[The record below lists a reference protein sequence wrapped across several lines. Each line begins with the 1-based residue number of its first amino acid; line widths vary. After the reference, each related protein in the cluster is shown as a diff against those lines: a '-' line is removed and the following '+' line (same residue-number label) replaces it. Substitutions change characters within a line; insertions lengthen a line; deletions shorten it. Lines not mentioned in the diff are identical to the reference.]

1 MRLLKLTLALAG
13 LGLAVA
19 GEALHSQPIVYAA
32 MGCLIAAVALRFIL
46 RRKE

>member
-19 GEALHSQPIVYAA
+19 GEALHSSPIVYAA
-32 MGCLIAAVALRFIL
+32 MGCLTAALALRFLL
-46 RRKE
+46 RPKA

>member
-19 GEALHSQPIVYAA
+19 GEALHSSPIVYAA
-32 MGCLIAAVALRFIL
+32 MGCLAAALALRFFL
-46 RRKE
+46 RPKA

>member
-19 GEALHSQPIVYAA
+19 GEALHSSPIVYAA
-32 MGCLIAAVALRFIL
+32 MGCLAVAVALRFYP

>member
-19 GEALHSQPIVYAA
+19 GEALHSSPIVYAA
-32 MGCLIAAVALRFIL
+32 MGCLAAALALRLIL

>member
-1 MRLLKLTLALAG
+1 MRLLKITLALAG

-19 GEALHSQPIVYAA
+19 GEALHSSPIVYAA
-32 MGCLIAAVALRFIL
+32 MGCLAAALALRFIL